1 VRRHG
6 AQTWWEVVSPGRVMV
21 QGLVG
26 MEVEGKSSW
35 QVRQVQGEGSAI
47 LAIVLVVMVLSK
59 RWEIG
64 GAVSREMCWCG
75 IVGFRGSG

>member
-6 AQTWWEVVSPGRVMV
+6 AQTWWEVVSPGSVMV

-35 QVRQVQGEGSAI
+35 QVRQVQGEGSAM
-47 LAIVLVVMVLSK
+47 LAIVVVVMV
-59 RWEIG
+59 
-64 GAVSREMCWCG
+64 VSER
-75 IVGFRGSG
+75 